1 MSGLTRLF
9 GADGTRLKVNKV
21 NHNGYM
27 FSTRK
32 DKTVFEGNIQPD
44 AVVIIAQDEQGR
56 ELIIREFRP
65 VIDKYVYARP
75 AGMIDPGET
84 PEQAAIREIKEE
96 TGLDLDVSNGTI
108 YTQTYVSP
116 GWTDEL
122 VAVVTGIVRGK
133 ITDANL
139 HGDEDIQA
147 FLMDPDDML
156 RHGLHKRETPMSIW
170 LALSLL

>member
-9 GADGTRLKVNKV
+9 GEDGSRLKVNKV

-32 DKTVFEGNIQPD
+32 NKTVFEGNVQPD

-75 AGMIDPGET
+75 AGMIDAGET
-84 PEQAAIREIKEE
+84 PQEAAIREIKEE
-96 TGLDLDVSNGTI
+96 TGLDLDVSNGTM

-122 VAVVTGIVRGK
+122 VAIVTGTVRGTISNK
-133 ITDANL
+133 YL

-147 FLMDPDDML
+147 FLMDPDDMV
-156 RHGLHKRETPMSIW
+156 RHGLDKPETPISIW
-170 LALSLL
+170 LAISLL